1 MFVTDCDCLRR
12 IGRMAA
18 ATLVM
23 LGTVLLVAASPS
35 SSGLLPGA
43 VVWALLAAHT
53 CTTTRSVLVCPFP
66 TFAFLLIRQQYG
78 RPDNSSRPGGPMT
91 QITFVSASPSSSSNS
106 TFFVLADN
114 TTTAS
119 LLTSIWDNCTSVF
132 STSLSTP
139 NNSVPLPYNDTVP
152 GSPQPEQAVQY
163 YRASS
168 VVLTLN
174 GYNDTAAL
182 ADNVTGPVGDVPL
195 PGNTDQNLLNCLN
208 YTIGAAVPLIDSDSG
223 ASVRWQ
229 GSAGMGSMGLLW
241 IVLYLVGS
249 MI

>member
-1 MFVTDCDCLRR
+1 VFVTNCDDLRP
-12 IGRMAA
+12 IGRMAV
-18 ATLVM
+18 ATLVI
-23 LGTVLLVAASPS
+23 LVTVLLVAAFPS
-35 SSGLLPGA
+35 SSGLLLGA
-43 VVWALLAAHT
+43 AVWALLAART
-53 CTTTRSVLVCPFP
+53 CTTTRSVLVCPFLLL
-66 TFAFLLIRQQYG
+66 FLLIREQYG

-119 LLTSIWDNCTSVF
+119 LLASIWDNCTSVF

-182 ADNVTGPVGDVPL
+182 ADNVTGPVDDVPL

-208 YTIGAAVPLIDSDSG
+208 YTIGAAVPLIDSG